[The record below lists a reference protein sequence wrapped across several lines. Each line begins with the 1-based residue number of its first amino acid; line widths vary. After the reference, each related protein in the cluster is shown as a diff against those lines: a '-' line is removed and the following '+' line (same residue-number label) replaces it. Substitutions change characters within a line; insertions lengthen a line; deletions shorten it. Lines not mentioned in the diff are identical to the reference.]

1 MIRMTICW
9 KCGTTKM
16 TSLWMRMVKLEMR
29 VGMGEVGDDDG
40 RFGEAGR
47 RCALERGEDLEEAI
61 AGKVKVIVR
70 NRMSTRLVS
79 MMSMRVQQRT
89 EG

>member
-1 MIRMTICW
+1 
-9 KCGTTKM
+9 
-16 TSLWMRMVKLEMR
+16 MVKLEMR

-47 RCALERGEDLEEAI
+47 RFALERGEDLEEAI